1 MLILLP
7 EKINKLVISWK
18 DPCKVVSAV
27 TNVDCIVDFNN
38 RKTIFHINMLR
49 KYLERPEFLKKLL
62 NDDTSEDPQ
71 QANSVFVLPDEDCPD
86 VDILNCI
93 EFVKTR

>member
-1 MLILLP
+1 
-7 EKINKLVISWK
+7 
-18 DPCKVVSAV
+18 
-27 TNVDCIVDFNN
+27 
-38 RKTIFHINMLR
+38 MLR

-93 EFVKTR
+93 EFVKNR